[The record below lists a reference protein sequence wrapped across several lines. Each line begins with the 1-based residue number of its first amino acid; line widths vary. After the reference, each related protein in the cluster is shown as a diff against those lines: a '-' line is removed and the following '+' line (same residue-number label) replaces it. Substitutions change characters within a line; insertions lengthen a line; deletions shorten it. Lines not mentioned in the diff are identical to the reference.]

1 MMGRHNT
8 GTDRARRWVITA
20 TGLFAMTMIAGA
32 WGVGRAPRRFPVGAP
47 AASTG
52 STVTVPFA
60 VGEELTF
67 RATFGVLPAG
77 SARMCVEG
85 IDTVRSRPAYHV
97 VFTIDGGIP
106 FFRVHDR
113 YESWLDVE
121 TMSTLRSLQVIA
133 EGRYRRTTAYEFY
146 PERAE
151 YRRNDEELRP
161 SVGDPLDEG
170 SFIYAVRVIGIH
182 VGDTLRVERYF
193 ERDRNPV
200 VLTGLRTDTVT
211 VQAGTFATTVV
222 RPVIKTTGIFSQNG
236 EAEVW
241 LTDDAHRYPVQVRTR
256 FARFSL
262 KLSLESLVAGGD
274 EPRPFT
280 PPRLGVTTREGNTSH
295 GRERT

>member
-1 MMGRHNT
+1 MMGRHST
-8 GTDRARRWVITA
+8 GTARARRWVITA
-20 TGLFAMTMIAGA
+20 TGLLAMTMIAGA
-32 WGVGRAPRRFPVGAP
+32 WGWSPRRFAAGTP
-47 AASTG
+47 AAPTA
-52 STVTVPFA
+52 STVPVPFA

-67 RATFGVLPAG
+67 HATFGMLPAG

-85 IDTVRSRPAYHV
+85 IDTVRNRPAYHV
-97 VFTIDGGIP
+97 AFTIDGGIP

-133 EGRYRRTTAYEFY
+133 EGRYRRTTAYEFF
-146 PERAE
+146 PELAV
-151 YRRNDEELRP
+151 YRRNDEELQP

-170 SFIYAVRVIGIH
+170 SFIYAVRLIGIH

-211 VQAGTFATTVV
+211 VQAGTFATTVI

-241 LTDDAHRYPVQVRTR
+241 LTDDTHRYPVQVRTR

-262 KLSLESLVAGGD
+262 KLSLESLVAGG
-274 EPRPFT
+274 
-280 PPRLGVTTREGNTSH
+280 G
-295 GRERT
+295 